1 MVLRVKKKSR
11 KYLGSRSWGVGNIK
25 NARGSGDRGG
35 TGRGGRKGKWTHTVV
50 YEKDSIKK
58 VGFAPW
64 RKKNYSEIN
73 LGDISRNIEK
83 LKKGNEIM
91 LRNYKVLSRGSISVP
106 VKISARAFSKKAE
119 EKIKAVGGEAVKL

>member
-11 KYLGSRSWGVGNIK
+11 KFLGSRSWGVGNIK

-35 TGRGGRKGKWTHTVV
+35 TGRGGKKGKWTHTVV
-50 YEKDSIKK
+50 YDKDSIKK
-58 VGFAPW
+58 VGFSPW

-73 LGDISRNIEK
+73 LEDISKNMDK

-91 LRNYKVLSRGSISVP
+91 LRNYKVLSRGEINVS
-106 VKISARAFSKKAE
+106 VKISAKSFSKKAE
-119 EKIKAVGGEAVKL
+119 EKIKAAGGEAVKL